1 MSLRLHSLCSE
12 LLVEIFSY
20 LPPRDI
26 AACQRSCRRLND
38 TIIQSQLLQYLLRA
52 GRSGL
57 HDPLLPGYTLPDRIE
72 ALERW
77 ETSWKTIDIPN
88 SLHFKY
94 LVACKLEGER
104 AFSWT
109 ICDDFLIMT
118 RFSDPAGYAYVDLR
132 ALQPVGGIDP
142 WTKIMNNSWRGKEC
156 RFAFSVEQDLVVT
169 VCWPTSTS
177 PSMFIELEGI
187 SFLRGTAHSRVVNA
201 AIPMKGT
208 EAFAVDTV
216 IAGDRTIVNVLSEE
230 SQKLFLHSWKDG
242 RVFLLRDAAPE
253 RVPPLNYE
261 ILSRDMIALVEADGR
276 QWELEICR
284 IVEEPDSG
292 SLSLCTLVR
301 LGLPPLAKGAS
312 ISSSYFIR
320 RNLHVFSD
328 PASSMAEGRPRRRL
342 PFFSSPGAGVV
353 AIVAGIDAHGTTSYS
368 LFQFVT
374 IAAPIRKLVAFA
386 TTAPPQ
392 LGFIPWKDWGFR
404 VTVCF
409 KNPIYGDLV
418 ATGERLCSFSQGM
431 VSLYD
436 LNTLRAQDAIRK
448 SGMRATMVKHG
459 TKIPRGRMFKK
470 DVVSKL
476 PHIFVRRRMPL
487 CFGAPA
493 TCEGGI
499 AWMFLPASV

>member
-1 MSLRLHSLCSE
+1 MSFRLHSLCSE

-20 LPPRDI
+20 LSPRDI
-26 AACQRSCRRLND
+26 AACQRSSRRLND
-38 TIIQSQLLQYLLRA
+38 TINQSQLLQYVLRA

-57 HDPLLPGYTLPDRIE
+57 HDTLLPGYTLPERIE

-77 ETSWKTIDIPN
+77 ETSWSWKGLDIHNP
-88 SLHFKY
+88 SYVKY
-94 LVACKLEGER
+94 FVACEFEGEPF
-104 AFSWT
+104 FSTT
-109 ICDDFLIMT
+109 ICDDFLIAT
-118 RFSDPAGYAYVDLR
+118 RSSDPVGYAYVDLR
-132 ALQPVGGIDP
+132 APQPVGDIDP
-142 WTKIMNNSWRGKEC
+142 WTKIVSNSWHGKRC
-156 RFAFSVEQDLVVT
+156 RFVFSVEQDLVVT

-177 PSMFIELEGI
+177 PSMLIELHGI
-187 SFLRGTAHSRVVNA
+187 SFLRGTQQPRVVNA

-208 EAFAVDTV
+208 NEYVVDAV
-216 IAGDRTIVNVLSEE
+216 IAGDRTIFNTFSEE

-320 RNLHVFSD
+320 RNLHVCSD
-328 PASSMAEGRPRRRL
+328 LASSMAEGRPRRRL
-342 PFFSSPGAGVV
+342 PFCSSPDAGVV
-353 AIVAGIDAHGTTSYS
+353 AIVAGIDARGTAPDRA
-368 LFQFVT
+368 QFVT
-374 IAAPIRKLVAFA
+374 IATPLHKLVAFT

-392 LGFIPWKDWGFR
+392 LSFIPWKVWGPR

-409 KNPIYGDLV
+409 KSPFFNHGDPV
-418 ATGERLCSFSQGM
+418 VMGEQLYTFSGVWFLCMTS
-431 VSLYD
+431 
-436 LNTLRAQDAIRK
+436 TL
-448 SGMRATMVKHG
+448 
-459 TKIPRGRMFKK
+459 
-470 DVVSKL
+470 
-476 PHIFVRRRMPL
+476 
-487 CFGAPA
+487 
-493 TCEGGI
+493 
-499 AWMFLPASV
+499 